1 MENRKKAIF
10 KSQIDWKQTIRNLY
24 LSFVHPKN
32 PALQTDSI
40 LGEK

>member
-1 MENRKKAIF
+1 MENRKKAILKVKLIEANNKKPVLF
-10 KSQIDWKQTIRNLY
+10 
-24 LSFVHPKN
+24 FVHPKN